1 MFESRMRMGT
11 PGARSLKKKKIA
23 FLLAI
28 IFVLLYY
35 LAGVLY
41 PDGNVTRYRS
51 DEFCF
56 HLPTIK
62 KIVDSNILDAVKDY
76 RTATFPL
83 YHILVSPVYH
93 FLPDDPGMIRFV
105 NLILTFFTAFL
116 MFYFFLKCNQDP
128 PSYNQSIFAFSV
140 SLAFLLSPYVRAS
153 ALSITTDNLPYL
165 FIISGLIM
173 LYHYDKNRKM
183 ILLPLIALM
192 GFSAFYTRQFY
203 IWVPILFFI
212 EFLKLR
218 EVSNSSKLLYIIS
231 SILLMI
237 PAGYLLA
244 VWGGPVPP
252 VFQTHHEVSNM
263 VLMLPFIFSFVPLY
277 FIPVY
282 LSYFQEIRDIKI
294 KWRWI
299 LIIVVSAFLFCFIYM
314 INSFNFG
321 LSAGTSITALVL
333 WSISYKQA
341 PWAFLIVSFLG
352 LATIGYLLFKFPRK
366 NYIWVFALPVF
377 LFSRVFWQRYF
388 DPLIIILIFIT
399 MPPSIKEKL
408 AKTKIILLY
417 PLLEFLIFLGIYYL
431 QFKSVGLP

>member
-1 MFESRMRMGT
+1 MRMGA
-11 PGARSLKKKKIA
+11 PGAWSHKKKKIA
-23 FLLAI
+23 LSLAI

-35 LAGVLY
+35 LAGILY
-41 PDGNVTRYRS
+41 PDGNITRYRS
-51 DEFCF
+51 DEFYF

-93 FLPDDPGMIRFV
+93 FLPDDPGGIRFV

-116 MFYFFLKCNQDP
+116 MFYFFHKCNQAP
-128 PSYNQSIFAFSV
+128 PSNNTIFAFSV

-173 LYHYDKNRKM
+173 LYHYNRNRKM
-183 ILLPLIALM
+183 ILLPLIVLM
-192 GFSAFYTRQFY
+192 GFAAFYTRQFY
-203 IWVPILFFI
+203 ILVPILFFV
-212 EFLKLR
+212 EFLKLPA
-218 EVSNSSKLLYIIS
+218 VSNSSKLLYIFS
-231 SILLMI
+231 SILLVI

-252 VFQTHHEVSNM
+252 AFQTHHEVSNIMM
-263 VLMLPFIFSFVPLY
+263 VLPFIFSFIHLY
-277 FIPVY
+277 FLPVY
-282 LSYFQEIRDIKI
+282 LPYFQEIRNKKI

-299 LIIVVSAFLFCFIYM
+299 LIIAGSAFLFCFIYM
-314 INSFNFG
+314 LNSFSFR

-341 PWAFLIVSFLG
+341 TWAFLVVSFLG
-352 LATIGYLLFKFPRK
+352 LATIGYLLFKFPRE

-399 MPPSIKEKL
+399 LPPSVKEKL
-408 AKTKIILLY
+408 VKTKIILLY
-417 PLLEFLIFLGIYYL
+417 PLLEFLIFLGVYYL
-431 QFKSVGLP
+431 QWKSVGLP